1 MQVSAP
7 QTATHE
13 NFHPVLGGPLL
24 RLALGGHD
32 SCSPKM
38 SMMKYASIICSV
50 FVLAA
55 CCSCKH
61 PPDAS
66 GGGVSGGID
75 NVIGGQVE
83 HIKKAETAIGS
94 IGASNKV
101 ISTSS
106 AEIEVTPSKPE
117 PVADANRRI
126 HDASRDI
133 DKDMESVRVAL
144 KDIGTS
150 AQKVAGM
157 GSDVRKLEAKIA
169 DLQKTAEILENENAK
184 KLYDYIAL
192 FWVAGFLLIAG
203 GIALAF
209 FINRMAGG
217 AIALTGVI
225 VLGLASASQYYLKE
239 IAQVGFVMLIAGMVG
254 GVGFLV
260 YMAWRQK
267 RTDVALSEVVEM
279 VDELKKDLTEEQLQK
294 TFGDNGVA
302 MNLYSSAT
310 RSLVDKKRSAVK
322 LQDGYHAS

>member
-1 MQVSAP
+1 
-7 QTATHE
+7 
-13 NFHPVLGGPLL
+13 
-24 RLALGGHD
+24 
-32 SCSPKM
+32 
-38 SMMKYASIICSV
+38 MKYAPIICSM
-50 FVLAA
+50 FLLAA

-75 NVIGGQVE
+75 NLIGGQVE
-83 HIKKAETAIGS
+83 HIKKAEAALEA
-94 IGASNKV
+94 IGASNKT

-106 AEIEVTPSKPE
+106 VEIETTPAKPE

-133 DKDMESVRVAL
+133 DKDMDSLRVSL
-144 KDIGTS
+144 HDIDAS
-150 AQKVAGM
+150 AQRVAGM
-157 GSDVRKLEAKIA
+157 GADVRKLEAKIS
-169 DLQKTAEILENENAK
+169 DLQKTAAVLESENAK

-209 FINRMAGG
+209 FINKMAGG
-217 AIALTGVI
+217 CIALTGVI

-239 IAQVGFVMLIAGMVG
+239 IAQVGFAMLIAGMVG

-260 YMAWRQK
+260 YMAWRQR
-267 RTDVALSEVVEM
+267 RTDVALSEVVEL
-279 VDELKKDLTEEQLQK
+279 VDELKKDMSEEQLQK
-294 TFGDNGVA
+294 IFGDNGVA

-310 RSLVDKKRSAVK
+310 HTLVENKRSSVK
-322 LQDGYHAS
+322 TQEKTDDA

>member
-1 MQVSAP
+1 
-7 QTATHE
+7 
-13 NFHPVLGGPLL
+13 
-24 RLALGGHD
+24 
-32 SCSPKM
+32 
-38 SMMKYASIICSV
+38 MMKYASIICSM

-61 PPDAS
+61 PPDAT

-83 HIKKAETAIGS
+83 HIKKAETAIAS
-94 IGASNKV
+94 IGASNKI

-106 AEIEVTPSKPE
+106 TEIEVVPSKPA
-117 PVADANRRI
+117 PVSDANRRI

-133 DKDMESVRVAL
+133 DKDMESLRVAL
-144 KDIGTS
+144 GDIGSS
-150 AQKVAGM
+150 AERVAGM

-169 DLQKTAEILENENAK
+169 DLQKTAAILENENAK

-209 FINRMAGG
+209 FVNRMAGG

-239 IAQVGFVMLIAGMVG
+239 IAQVGFAMLVAGMVG

-260 YMAWRQK
+260 YMAWKQR
-267 RTDVALSEVVEM
+267 RTDVALSEVVEL
-279 VDELKKDLTEEQLQK
+279 VDELKKDMTEEQLQK
-294 TFGDNGVA
+294 IFGDNGVA
-302 MNLYSSAT
+302 MSLYSSAT
-310 RSLVDKKRSAVK
+310 HGLVEKKRSVAKV
-322 LQDGYHAS
+322 QDVPNAS

>member
-1 MQVSAP
+1 
-7 QTATHE
+7 
-13 NFHPVLGGPLL
+13 
-24 RLALGGHD
+24 
-32 SCSPKM
+32 
-38 SMMKYASIICSV
+38 MMKYASIICSV

>member
-1 MQVSAP
+1 
-7 QTATHE
+7 
-13 NFHPVLGGPLL
+13 
-24 RLALGGHD
+24 
-32 SCSPKM
+32 M

-75 NVIGGQVE
+75 SVIGGQVE

-94 IGASNKV
+94 IGASNKI

-302 MNLYSSAT
+302 MSLYSSAT

>member
-1 MQVSAP
+1 
-7 QTATHE
+7 
-13 NFHPVLGGPLL
+13 
-24 RLALGGHD
+24 
-32 SCSPKM
+32 M
-38 SMMKYASIICSV
+38 SMMKYTSIICSM

-61 PPDAS
+61 PPDAMGS
-66 GGGVSGGID
+66 GVSGGID
-75 NVIGGQVE
+75 SVIGGQVE
-83 HIKKAETAIGS
+83 HIKKAEMATES
-94 IGASNKV
+94 IGASNKI

-106 AEIEVTPSKPE
+106 TEIEVVPSKP
-117 PVADANRRI
+117 ATISDANRRI

-133 DKDMESVRVAL
+133 DKDMESLRVAL
-144 KDIGTS
+144 GDIGMS
-150 AQKVAGM
+150 AQKVTGM

-169 DLQKTAEILENENAK
+169 NLQKTAEILENENAK

-203 GIALAF
+203 GVALSF

-260 YMAWRQK
+260 YMAWKNK
-267 RTDVALSEVVEM
+267 RTDVALSEVVEL
-279 VDELKKDLTEEQLQK
+279 VDELKKDMTEEQLK
-294 TFGDNGVA
+294 KIFGDNGVA
-302 MNLYSSAT
+302 MNLYSNAT
-310 RSLVDKKRSAVK
+310 YGLVEVKRSSQKEPETGNA
-322 LQDGYHAS
+322 A

>member
-1 MQVSAP
+1 
-7 QTATHE
+7 
-13 NFHPVLGGPLL
+13 
-24 RLALGGHD
+24 
-32 SCSPKM
+32 
-38 SMMKYASIICSV
+38 
-50 FVLAA
+50 
-55 CCSCKH
+55 
-61 PPDAS
+61 
-66 GGGVSGGID
+66 
-75 NVIGGQVE
+75 
-83 HIKKAETAIGS
+83 
-94 IGASNKV
+94 
-101 ISTSS
+101 
-106 AEIEVTPSKPE
+106 
-117 PVADANRRI
+117 
-126 HDASRDI
+126 
-133 DKDMESVRVAL
+133 MESVRVAL

-184 KLYDYIAL
+184 KVYDYIAL
-192 FWVAGFLLIAG
+192 FGVAGFLLIAG

>member
-1 MQVSAP
+1 
-7 QTATHE
+7 
-13 NFHPVLGGPLL
+13 
-24 RLALGGHD
+24 
-32 SCSPKM
+32 
-38 SMMKYASIICSV
+38 MMKYTSIICSV

-61 PPDAS
+61 PPDAMGS
-66 GGGVSGGID
+66 GVSGGID

-83 HIKKAETAIGS
+83 HIKKAEMATAS
-94 IGASNKV
+94 IGASNKI
-101 ISTSS
+101 ISPSS
-106 AEIEVTPSKPE
+106 TEIEVVPSKPA
-117 PVADANRRI
+117 PVSDANRRI

-133 DKDMESVRVAL
+133 DKDIESLRVAL
-144 KDIGTS
+144 GDIGTS

-203 GIALAF
+203 GVALSF

-260 YMAWRQK
+260 YMAWRQ
-267 RTDVALSEVVEM
+267 RRMDVALSEVVEM
-279 VDELKKDLTEEQLQK
+279 VDELKKDMTEEQLQK

-322 LQDGYHAS
+322 SQDGYHAP